1 MVRYLVAVDE
11 HDCSQRAVEKVLL
24 LAKPK
29 DVVYLLHVDHKKT
42 PDLESA
48 KQHYDDAE
56 MGGSTDDLI
65 NCFARKFQEKE
76 VECTSLVKHGADIK
90 EEIITEANILL
101 VDFIVVGTRGRSKLH
116 RYQKNSVHSYTCLA
130 TTDSR
135 HTGQL

>member
-56 MGGSTDDLI
+56 MVRRIAVRFIQSERVD
-65 NCFARKFQEKE
+65 RE
-76 VECTSLVKHGADIK
+76 VQQTI
-90 EEIITEANILL
+90 
-101 VDFIVVGTRGRSKLH
+101 
-116 RYQKNSVHSYTCLA
+116 
-130 TTDSR
+130 
-135 HTGQL
+135 